1 MRRRRR
7 PTVRDAARASRRDL
21 RILLLIAAVFLGIF
35 LVVQPGSGSAEAP
48 APPPEDHESAL
59 EEFDPTE
66 KISAD
71 RAIAFPV
78 DI

>member
-1 MRRRRR
+1 MRRPRRLDIR
-7 PTVRDAARASRRDL
+7 EAARRSRRDL
-21 RILLLIAAVFLGIF
+21 RILLLIVALTVTGLFVL
-35 LVVQPGSGSAEAP
+35 QPESGAQTERENVTADD
-48 APPPEDHESAL
+48 ERL

-66 KISAD
+66 EISAD

>member
-1 MRRRRR
+1 M
-7 PTVRDAARASRRDL
+7 RDAARTSRRDL
-21 RILLLIAAVFLGIF
+21 RILLIIAGVLLGVF
-35 LVVQPGSGSAEAP
+35 LVVQPGRGSAEAE
-48 APPPEDHESAL
+48 APPAEDQDSAL